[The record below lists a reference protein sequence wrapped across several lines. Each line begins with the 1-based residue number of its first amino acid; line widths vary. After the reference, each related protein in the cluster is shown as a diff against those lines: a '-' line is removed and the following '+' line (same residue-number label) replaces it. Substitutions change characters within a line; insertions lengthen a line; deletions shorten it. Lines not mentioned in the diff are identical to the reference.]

1 MTENLRNDYGLDAFA
16 RLSSLPEGE
25 IDLARA
31 ALYIAGAE
39 YPDLDMEEQMGLLDS
54 LAAAASRR
62 IGDDTEPLNAVNRLS
77 EYLFDEVGFSGNEQ
91 DYYNPRNSFLNDVLS
106 RRTGIPI
113 ALSLVC
119 IEVGKRCGVPLVA
132 IGLPGHLVI
141 RHLEVVDWFIDPF
154 HGGILLSQQECE
166 ERLQQM
172 SQGTVSWDASF
183 LTPIG
188 NREFI
193 ARMLRN
199 LKAIYLGEPDY
210 RRGLAVMDRLVLI
223 QPEARREVR
232 DRGLLHYQ
240 MRNFQS
246 ALDDLQDYCETTENL
261 QDIPGVQR
269 LMARIQR
276 EIGR

>member
-1 MTENLRNDYGLDAFA
+1 MTQSHRNDYGIEAFA
-16 RLSSLPEGE
+16 RLAALPEGD
-25 IDLARA
+25 IVLVRA
-31 ALYIAGAE
+31 AFHIAGAE
-39 YPDLDMEEQMGLLDS
+39 YPDMDLEEQLGLLDS
-54 LAAAASRR
+54 LAAAAARR
-62 IGDDTEPLNAVNRLS
+62 IGDAAEPLTAVNRLS
-77 EYLFDEVGFSGNEQ
+77 EYLFDEVGFYGNEQ

-119 IEVGKRCGVPLVA
+119 IAVGERCGVPLVA

-141 RHLEVVDWFIDPF
+141 RHRSVEDWFIDPF

-172 SQGTVSWDASF
+172 SQGTVSWDPSF

-210 RRGLAVMDRLVLI
+210 RRGLAVMDRLILI
-223 QPEARREVR
+223 QPEARRELR

-246 ALDDLQDYCETTENL
+246 ALEDLQDYCETTENL

>member
-1 MTENLRNDYGLDAFA
+1 
-16 RLSSLPEGE
+16 
-25 IDLARA
+25 
-31 ALYIAGAE
+31 
-39 YPDLDMEEQMGLLDS
+39 
-54 LAAAASRR
+54 
-62 IGDDTEPLNAVNRLS
+62 
-77 EYLFDEVGFSGNEQ
+77 
-91 DYYNPRNSFLNDVLS
+91 
-106 RRTGIPI
+106 
-113 ALSLVC
+113 
-119 IEVGKRCGVPLVA
+119 
-132 IGLPGHLVI
+132 
-141 RHLEVVDWFIDPF
+141 
-154 HGGILLSQQECE
+154 
-166 ERLQQM
+166 M
-172 SQGTVSWDASF
+172 SQGTVSWDPSF

-210 RRGLAVMDRLVLI
+210 RRGLAVMDRLILI
-223 QPEARREVR
+223 QPEARRELR

-246 ALDDLQDYCETTENL
+246 ALEDLQDYCETTENL